1 MVRCSNGESDRRLLF
16 TRVVCPSKLRMV
28 ASKACGTRLNPC
40 WAAVYRTI
48 LASQMSW
55 RSLRFGGSRVSEFE
69 RRRPELESGPERRGE
84 VRENR
89 QGDDGLNAALR
100 GATLLAMKTHHQ
112 IDQRSLALAR
122 AVVEAIDQD
131 PARAGL
137 ERARSTCRRWTLQ
150 SPSPAV
156 AEWSRILEREW
167 EAIRL
172 LLLDP
177 GEEGCRLRQSSPF
190 CGVLSP
196 RARWEIYRRIAHE
209 HQAA

>member
-1 MVRCSNGESDRRLLF
+1 M
-16 TRVVCPSKLRMV
+16 PAK
-28 ASKACGTRLNPC
+28 GT
-40 WAAVYRTI
+40 
-48 LASQMSW
+48 
-55 RSLRFGGSRVSEFE
+55 E
-69 RRRPELESGPERRGE
+69 RA
-84 VRENR
+84 
-89 QGDDGLNAALR
+89 LNASLQ
-100 GATLLAMKTHHQ
+100 GATLPAMKTHYQ

-131 PARAGL
+131 PARVGL

-150 SPSPAV
+150 SPSPVV

-167 EAIRL
+167 KAIRL

-196 RARWEIYRRIAHE
+196 RERWEIYRRIAHE
-209 HQAA
+209 HQTA

>member
-1 MVRCSNGESDRRLLF
+1 MNSYAGRYGDGYFNRSAFRGHHTQHSGD
-16 TRVVCPSKLRMV
+16 
-28 ASKACGTRLNPC
+28 
-40 WAAVYRTI
+40 TI
-48 LASQMSW
+48 LI
-55 RSLRFGGSRVSEFE
+55 E
-69 RRRPELESGPERRGE
+69 RTGPRGRGE

-100 GATLLAMKTHHQ
+100 GATLPAMKTHHQ

-137 ERARSTCRRWTLQ
+137 DRARSTCRRWTLQ

-156 AEWSRILEREW
+156 AAWSRILDREW

>member
-1 MVRCSNGESDRRLLF
+1 VAYLLELAA
-16 TRVVCPSKLRMV
+16 K
-28 ASKACGTRLNPC
+28 GT
-40 WAAVYRTI
+40 
-48 LASQMSW
+48 
-55 RSLRFGGSRVSEFE
+55 E
-69 RRRPELESGPERRGE
+69 RA
-84 VRENR
+84 
-89 QGDDGLNAALR
+89 LNASLR
-100 GATLLAMKTHHQ
+100 GATLTAMKTHEQ
-112 IDQRSLALAR
+112 IDRRSLALAR

-131 PARAGL
+131 PARVGL
-137 ERARSTCRRWTLQ
+137 ERARSTCKRWTLQ

-177 GEEGCRLRQSSPF
+177 GEEGRRLRQSSPF

-196 RARWEIYRRIAHE
+196 RERWEIYRQFAHE